1 MGADNNSS
9 DPDVENE
16 PAQLKAIRIP
26 DPFPE
31 AEDDSDTA
39 AQADAAPL
47 KSYRPKAGGSIIMAG
62 MIGLANGLGLED
74 SRDEIE
80 IAVQFEN
87 DEDGLDFDF
96 GELPPL

>member
-9 DPDVENE
+9 DPDIENG
-16 PAQLKAIRIP
+16 PAQPAAIPIP

-31 AEDDSDTA
+31 SEDDSETA
-39 AQADAAPL
+39 SRANAAPL
-47 KSYRPKAGGSIIMAG
+47 TSYRPKPGGSLIMAG

-74 SRDEIE
+74 PRDEIE
-80 IAVQFEN
+80 IAIQFEN